1 MPTSA
6 ANSIPSR
13 SDMLS
18 EKAKGKQRAID
29 PELDGEPSRTDS
41 RNLTIRFTEG
51 IPDLVLF
58 VTSTDAVRD
67 VKAKIVTARPQL
79 KDRRLRLIHA
89 GRLLTDGTLLHP
101 WLSTL
106 EGRQLRA
113 KTSDASLSSPRPHI
127 ITWLH
132 CSVGPTLEAGTETED
147 NPPQVAQL
155 RPLRGFDRLVA
166 AGFSEED
173 ISNFRRQFHSQS
185 SSNYLDIEIEND
197 EDYDEHARALEEQWI
212 DSMDSVGNAPLVQTS
227 AQSMILRGIV
237 MGFFFPILPLFFL
250 RDAKPAA
257 FWGDGSEV
265 QATENVIFPR
275 KTQLG
280 IVMGFMVNMLFG
292 TWRFLLDTS

>member
-1 MPTSA
+1 
-6 ANSIPSR
+6 
-13 SDMLS
+13 MLS
-18 EKAKGKQRAID
+18 EKAKGKQRAIEEGD
-29 PELDGEPSRTDS
+29 RH
-41 RNLTIRFTEG
+41 LTIRFTEG
-51 IPDLVLF
+51 IPDLVLS
-58 VTSTDAVRD
+58 VARTDTVRD

-89 GRLLTDGTLLHP
+89 GRLLTDGTLMHP

-106 EGRQLRA
+106 EDKQPCA
-113 KTSDASLSSPRPHI
+113 NTSSSTDTSPPSLQPHI

-132 CSVGPTLEAGTETED
+132 CSVGPQIEPGTETETEEK
-147 NPPQVAQL
+147 PQVAQL

-212 DSMDSVGNAPLVQTS
+212 DSMDSVGNTPLVQTS

-257 FWGDGSEV
+257 FWDDGSEV
-265 QATENVIFPR
+265 QPTENVIFPR

-280 IVMGFMVNMLFG
+280 IVIGFMVNILFG
-292 TWRFLLDTS
+292 SWRYLLDSS